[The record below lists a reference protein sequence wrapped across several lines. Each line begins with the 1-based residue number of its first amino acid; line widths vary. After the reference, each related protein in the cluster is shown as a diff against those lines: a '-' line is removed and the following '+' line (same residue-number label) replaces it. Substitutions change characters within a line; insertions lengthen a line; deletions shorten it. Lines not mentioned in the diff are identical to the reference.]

1 MTALLFGSISTLADT
16 SELQR
21 EAFNAAFAQHGL
33 DWRWDH
39 DEYVDLLQSSGGADR
54 IAAYATQ
61 RGEEVDAAAVH
72 ATKSRI
78 FQERLSS
85 GGISPRPGVV
95 ESIEAARAQ
104 GVLVALVTTTEKANV
119 TALLAALSP
128 QVRPESF
135 DLIVDT
141 SSVGAPK
148 PDPAA
153 YTYAV
158 KALGQRAGDC
168 VAVED
173 NEGGVTSAVDAGV
186 TVVAFPNANTS
197 GHQFAS
203 AATRIDKVDLTELTS
218 LTHPGSAGREGAD
231 SR

>member
-21 EAFNAAFAQHGL
+21 EAFNAAFAEHGL
-33 DWRWDH
+33 DWHWDH

-54 IAAYATQ
+54 IVAYAAQ
-61 RGEEVDAAAVH
+61 RGDDVDAAAIH
-72 ATKSRI
+72 ATKSRL
-78 FQERLSS
+78 FQERLVS
-85 GGISPRPGVV
+85 GGASPRPGVV

-141 SSVGAPK
+141 SSVSAPK

-158 KALGQRAGDC
+158 ETLGQQAGDC
-168 VAVED
+168 IAVED
-173 NEGGVTSAVDAGV
+173 NEGGVASAVDAGV
-186 TVVAFPNANTS
+186 TVVAFPNVNTS

-203 AATRIDKVDLTELTS
+203 AARRIDTVDLTELTS
-218 LTHPGSAGREGAD
+218 LTHPRSASHDGTGS
-231 SR
+231 